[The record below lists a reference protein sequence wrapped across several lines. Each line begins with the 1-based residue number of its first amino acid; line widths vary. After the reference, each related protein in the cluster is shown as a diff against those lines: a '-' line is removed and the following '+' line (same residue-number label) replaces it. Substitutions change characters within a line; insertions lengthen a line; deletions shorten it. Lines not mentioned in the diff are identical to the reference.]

1 MNFILYFFLF
11 VSVTSWS
18 TDNANNKWVD
28 EYATAHRI
36 ANEEDKPLLV
46 FFSGSDW
53 CKPCIKLKKYI
64 VDTGQFQALAS
75 EKFVL
80 YNADF
85 PINKKQKK
93 TTIRQNEA
101 LAEKYNKE
109 GLFPK
114 IVIVST
120 KGNVLAEIGYI
131 DCTPNEYFEMIKNKI
146 ENSNAV
152 SN

>member
-1 MNFILYFFLF
+1 MNLILCFFLF
-11 VSVTSWS
+11 FSAISWS
-18 TDNANNKWVD
+18 TDNENNKWID
-28 EYATAHRI
+28 EYATARRV

-53 CKPCIKLKKYI
+53 CKPCIKLKKHI
-64 VDTGQFQALAS
+64 VDTGQFQLLAS
-75 EKFVL
+75 DEFVL

-93 TTIRQNEA
+93 TTIKQNEE

-114 IVIVST
+114 IVIVSIQ
-120 KGNVLAEIGYI
+120 GDVLAEIGYI

-152 SN
+152 TK

>member
-1 MNFILYFFLF
+1 MNFLFYILMF
-11 VSVTSWS
+11 VAITSGGNGNEH
-18 TDNANNKWVD
+18 TKWMGKYSEAERV
-28 EYATAHRI
+28 AR
-36 ANEEDKPLLV
+36 EEDKPLLL

-64 VDTGQFQALAS
+64 VDTKQFQELAS
-75 EKFVL
+75 NKFVL

-85 PINKKQKK
+85 PINKKQEKEIK
-93 TTIRQNEA
+93 EQNEA

-120 KGNVLAEIGYI
+120 GGDVLAEIGYI
-131 DCTPNEYFEMIKNKI
+131 DCTPDEYFGMILSKV
-146 ENSNAV
+146 ENRKSV
-152 SN
+152 RD